1 MVDFVFVSD
10 QRQYVLHTAMLSTD
24 RLMVSRT
31 RWQGGLLDSR
41 RKPKWVKREVL
52 DLPRDA
58 RVMREAVKVKEY
70 AF

>member
-31 RWQGGLLDSR
+31 RWQGGLLDSC

-58 RVMREAVKVKEY
+58 RVMREAVKVKE
-70 AF
+70 

>member
-1 MVDFVFVSD
+1 
-10 QRQYVLHTAMLSTD
+10 
-24 RLMVSRT
+24 MVSRT